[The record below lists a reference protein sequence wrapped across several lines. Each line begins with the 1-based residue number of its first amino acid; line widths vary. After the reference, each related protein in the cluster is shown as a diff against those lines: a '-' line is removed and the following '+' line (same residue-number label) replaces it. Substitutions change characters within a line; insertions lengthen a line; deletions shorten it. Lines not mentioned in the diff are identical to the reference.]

1 MRVLI
6 GNGLLVACMLIFWNC
21 VGPEDPI
28 DGLLEDLPA
37 VVNTVDAF
45 TFNLKGNNYSFEIYF
60 KIRLIQKSI
69 RFSKG
74 LEIQL
79 K

>member
-37 VVNTVDAF
+37 VVNRVD
-45 TFNLKGNNYSFEIYF
+45 EF
-60 KIRLIQKSI
+60 KR
-69 RFSKG
+69 
-74 LEIQL
+74 
-79 K
+79 